1 MSMALSSDSRNIEKR
16 RRRNGGQLAGKEVPV
31 KLKKAKSGEVASVAE
46 ADADA
51 QEQKQAQAE
60 AKLRAICAA
69 FWGDDEEESVP
80 ACSSSQAVVASE
92 ESETKKR
99 RRSAESASERAGV
112 SSQGGLRAV
121 DHQDSGPT
129 GNTQECSTRK
139 KKGSSTS
146 VESAVSSVGASPSVS
161 PSNCDLQ
168 PKKRSRGGKNGFRDS
183 SSTAGASSPDS
194 TRPSCSVPWGFEFLG
209 EEIQEIPSCDRTSAT
224 PRGSSSHAH
233 GGFAARGSGKKDS
246 GFHSSGNSRT
256 GTPPGGAKSGRSPAG
271 QGTNSAVVS
280 ADADR
285 RKREEQEKKREKEM
299 FDETVRD
306 IRRLVYPHLGTF
318 QRRQY
323 VSAALR
329 ALGAKQLKGQKR
341 LLPELRS
348 RQAKTKANIA
358 KRLEEEKHLG
368 VSTHLDKR
376 GNLQS
381 GERYKKKQRDQKRG
395 RQDLRNALGSA
406 GQLDRKQVKK
416 LRLKIS

>member
-1 MSMALSSDSRNIEKR
+1 MALSSDSRKIEKK
-16 RRRNGGQLAGKEVPV
+16 RRRNGGQLARKEVPV
-31 KLKKAKSGEVASVAE
+31 KLKKAKTGDDASVAE
-46 ADADA
+46 ANADE

-80 ACSSSQAVVASE
+80 ACSSSQAFVASE

-99 RRSAESASERAGV
+99 RRSVESASESAGV
-112 SSQGGLRAV
+112 SSHGGQRPV
-121 DHQDSGPT
+121 DHHDSGPT
-129 GNTQECSTRK
+129 GNTQECRTRK
-139 KKGSSTS
+139 QKASSTS
-146 VESAVSSVGASPSVS
+146 VESAVTSVGSSPSVCL
-161 PSNCDLQ
+161 PDCGLQ
-168 PKKRSRGGKNGFRDS
+168 AKKRSRGGKNGLRDS
-183 SSTAGASSPDS
+183 SSTGASSPDS
-194 TRPSCSVPWGFEFLG
+194 TRPSCSVPRGFEFLG
-209 EEIQEIPSCDRTSAT
+209 EEIPSFDRTSAT
-224 PRGSSSHAH
+224 LRCNSSRAH
-233 GGFAARGSGKKDS
+233 GGFAAPGSGKKDNS
-246 GFHSSGNSRT
+246 FHSGGSSRT
-256 GTPPGGAKSGRSPAG
+256 GTPPGGSKSGRSPAG
-271 QGTNSAVVS
+271 QDANSAVVS
-280 ADADR
+280 ADVDR
-285 RKREEQEKKREKEM
+285 RKREEQERKREKEM

-306 IRRLVYPHLGTF
+306 IRKLVYPHLGTF

-406 GQLDRKQVKK
+406 GRLDRKQVKK
-416 LRLKIS
+416 LRLKISS